1 MRDASDLTTCCVV
14 LRPVQE
20 EAEGQLPG
28 MPTQQ
33 PPASAVSRK
42 GVHFADSVR
51 RVEDEPCAARVGGL
65 TTPVLVVMMASL
77 AYLADT
83 LQVSRHGRALRSCG
97 SWLGRTE
104 LDCRHLC

>member
-1 MRDASDLTTCCVV
+1 MYCFAKCGALNCSV
-14 LRPVQE
+14 LRHTAPSLQE
-20 EAEGQLPG
+20 EAESQLPG

-33 PPASAVSRK
+33 PAAAATSRK

-51 RVEDEPCAARVGGL
+51 RTEDEPCAARVSGL

-83 LQVSRHGRALRSCG
+83 LQVRPAGVKFQISR
-97 SWLGRTE
+97 WLW
-104 LDCRHLC
+104 

>member
-1 MRDASDLTTCCVV
+1 
-14 LRPVQE
+14 
-20 EAEGQLPG
+20 

-33 PPASAVSRK
+33 PAAAATSRK

-51 RVEDEPCAARVGGL
+51 RTEDEPCAARVSGL

-83 LQVSRHGRALRSCG
+83 LQVRAACGKFQLSR
-97 SWLGRTE
+97 WLS
-104 LDCRHLC
+104 